1 MKVAPGDQ
9 IKSLNGTYSGDVV
22 SVQTAV
28 GGNPLIVMDTAATVA
43 FANTDFIVM
52 SGIGS
57 GLYLREG
64 NTVTDWYNEQTL
76 GLTNTTIR
84 WRQIAEAPT
93 TTEYAKARNS
103 KYDEFHVLIVD
114 DTGSVTGTAGAIV
127 EKWVGLSKALDAKI
141 SPSTDI
147 YYKNYVANFSQYAFV
162 GAAQTG
168 MGLKYSMLSGYTL
181 DSSGTWGSEAQG
193 KTFNGVV
200 VRHSHFQTE
209 TTTVQSVHTNASWE
223 ISFLLTQF

>member
-1 MKVAPGDQ
+1 M
-9 IKSLNGTYSGDVV
+9 N
-22 SVQTAV
+22 VQTQV
-28 GGNPLIVMDTAATVA
+28 GGAPEIMMNAAATVA

-76 GLTNTTIR
+76 GLTNTTIK
-84 WRQIAEAPT
+84 WSQIAEAPT

-103 KYDEFHVLIVD
+103 KYDEFHVLVVD

-168 MGLKYSMLSGYTL
+168 MGLKYTMLSGYTL
-181 DSSGTWGSEAQG
+181 DNSGTWGSEAQG
-193 KTFNGVV
+193 KTFNGAGP
-200 VRHSHFQTE
+200 RHSHLRTE
-209 TTTVQSVHTNASWE
+209 TITVQLEHISV
-223 ISFLLTQF
+223 I